1 MQISQRGCSSPDAF
15 DSRLPVS
22 LSRAAIFRRSLRA
35 EDCTPSQTYSRR
47 VADLRAS
54 YTANRGAMMPR
65 CAPDTKELPEEPES
79 GSSSSSTTEPV
90 EVTNTHNSKAF
101 IGTAL
106 KQCIDRFASRPDKA
120 GFRPDIISHP

>member
-47 VADLRAS
+47 VADLCAS

-90 EVTNTHNSKAF
+90 ELTNTHNSKAF
-101 IGTAL
+101 VGTAL
-106 KQCIDRFASRPDKA
+106 KQCTDRFASRPDKA
-120 GFRPDIISHP
+120 GFRPDIISRP

>member
-1 MQISQRGCSSPDAF
+1 
-15 DSRLPVS
+15 
-22 LSRAAIFRRSLRA
+22 
-35 EDCTPSQTYSRR
+35 
-47 VADLRAS
+47 
-54 YTANRGAMMPR
+54 MPR

-106 KQCIDRFASRPDKA
+106 KHIRFRQRHRGGQEGSGRRRSGTCSTRSGARGKGPA
-120 GFRPDIISHP
+120 TRRGPAQ